1 MERML
6 AEEKALLVPSLEE
19 FGRADRQS
27 SDEGRAAVVV
37 CPYESELISRLR
49 AGEMNA
55 FEDLVF
61 EYQPLVY
68 ALSLRIL
75 NDAEDAR
82 DATQETFL
90 KVYRHFERFR
100 GEASLKTWICRIAIN
115 QARST
120 ERWWRRRFRRETSS
134 LDDSLSAGEDSRPV
148 TELLASPG
156 ATPEAAAIARERSER
171 IERGLATLKND
182 FRTAVILRDLE
193 GMSYEEIAYALDISI
208 GTVKSRIARG
218 REMLRQYLLKEE
230 RQTIERCREN

>member
-1 MERML
+1 ML

-27 SDEGRAAVVV
+27 GDEGRAAVVV

-90 KVYRHFERFR
+90 KVFRHFERFR
-100 GEASLKTWICRIAIN
+100 GEASLKTWICRI
-115 QARST
+115 
-120 ERWWRRRFRRETSS
+120 
-134 LDDSLSAGEDSRPV
+134 LS
-148 TELLASPG
+148 
-156 ATPEAAAIARERSER
+156 
-171 IERGLATLKND
+171 
-182 FRTAVILRDLE
+182 
-193 GMSYEEIAYALDISI
+193 
-208 GTVKSRIARG
+208 
-218 REMLRQYLLKEE
+218 
-230 RQTIERCREN
+230 C